1 MATIVTF
8 IPRSAAARRP
18 LPPGST
24 GSVVLFTGV
33 RYEKTGAGA
42 TREAGC
48 ASDTGEGKTAKP
60 N

>member
-8 IPRSAAARRP
+8 VPRAATARRP
-18 LPPGST
+18 PPPGST

-33 RYEKTGAGA
+33 RYEHAGSGA
-42 TREAGC
+42 TRDEGC

>member
-8 IPRSAAARRP
+8 VPRAAAARRP

-33 RYEKTGAGA
+33 RYEKAGSGA
-42 TREAGC
+42 TRETGC
-48 ASDTGEGKTAKP
+48 ASDAGDEKTAKP